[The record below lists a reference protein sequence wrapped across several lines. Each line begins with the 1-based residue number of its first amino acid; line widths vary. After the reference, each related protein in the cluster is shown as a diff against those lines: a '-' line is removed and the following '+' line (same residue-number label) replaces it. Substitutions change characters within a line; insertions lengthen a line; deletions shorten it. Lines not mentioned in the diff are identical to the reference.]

1 MRGRRETLAVCLAA
15 ALGVGGAGAPA
26 AAGIRDFDD
35 GWCGEPPAAADLLDG
50 TAGDGAWTACGLA
63 RLHGM
68 ADLPLRR
75 LAAGRRSAPWSAAL
89 SWQRLGGSAWREDLV
104 DLRAVFG
111 GLRKK
116 PRSGREPVAG
126 VWRPWCGLSWRWRR
140 PAYASVL
147 GREALEL
154 APFAGVA
161 RGGFAATLH
170 VVPLVVR
177 RGDEADGPRPWLSVR
192 WRAAAWSATCELR
205 RDDRGVASWRAAG
218 DLRLGAPFGCGL
230 VADGASGAAGVTTA
244 WRRGRLLVR
253 TSHLVHPTLGP
264 THRWDLV
271 TSPRG
276 RR

>member
-1 MRGRRETLAVCLAA
+1 MRGRRGTLAVCLAA
-15 ALGVGGAGAPA
+15 ALGIGGAGTPT

-50 TAGDGAWTACGLA
+50 AASDGVWSACGVA

-68 ADLPLRR
+68 SELPLRR

-104 DLRAVFG
+104 DLRASFG
-111 GLRKK
+111 A
-116 PRSGREPVAG
+116 VAG
-126 VWRPWCGLSWRWRR
+126 SSRSARESVAGALLPWCGLAWRWRR
-140 PAYASVL
+140 PAYASVP
-147 GREALEL
+147 GREAVEL
-154 APFAGVA
+154 APFAGIV
-161 RGGFAATLH
+161 RGGCEVSLH

-177 RGDEADGPRPWLSVR
+177 RGDEAAGPRPWLSAR
-192 WRAAAWSATCELR
+192 WRDEGWSAACELR
-205 RDDRGVASWRAAG
+205 RDDRGGATWRAGG
-218 DLRLGAPFGCGL
+218 DLRLGALISCGL

-253 TSHLVHPTLGP
+253 TSHLVHPALGS

-271 TSPRG
+271 TCPRG